1 GETGNGV
8 LNAADYDRNFFE
20 KLKSRMPKIIPSYIC
35 PRNPYQFTV
44 VSSMRHVA
52 AEALGETG
60 EKHRERR
67 SDFLFLRRSRA
78 DLIPVYSRCLLFGRT
93 AGSVRV

>member
-35 PRNPYQFTV
+35 PRNPYQFTREV
-44 VSSMRHVA
+44 LCGGASLKAFPANHR
-52 AEALGETG
+52 AL
-60 EKHRERR
+60 
-67 SDFLFLRRSRA
+67 
-78 DLIPVYSRCLLFGRT
+78 
-93 AGSVRV
+93 